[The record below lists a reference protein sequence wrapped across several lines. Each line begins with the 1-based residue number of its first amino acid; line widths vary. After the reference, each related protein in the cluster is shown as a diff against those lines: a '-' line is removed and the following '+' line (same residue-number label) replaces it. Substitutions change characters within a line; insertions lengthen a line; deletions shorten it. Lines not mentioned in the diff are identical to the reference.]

1 MVHHQNMAG
10 KAKRAQNQKPIPR
23 GDGKVLAD
31 AQQIQ
36 PGHAQKDGQ
45 PYQPRR
51 PSAPQHAQQ
60 GHQHDVER
68 RDEPR
73 LARTRAHG
81 DAHLLKGTGQRQ
93 HGAAAHAAGQQ
104 RPALRGGH
112 PPPGGILPGFSGLSV
127 QRGDHR
133 QHRQRGQRHAQ
144 TVKRKRTQAVRR
156 YILSDERRAPD
167 KRRKR

>member
-81 DAHLLKGTGQRQ
+81 DAHLLKG
-93 HGAAAHAAGQQ
+93 A
-104 RPALRGGH
+104 
-112 PPPGGILPGFSGLSV
+112 
-127 QRGDHR
+127 
-133 QHRQRGQRHAQ
+133 GQRHAQ

-156 YILSDERRAPD
+156 YILGDEGRAPD